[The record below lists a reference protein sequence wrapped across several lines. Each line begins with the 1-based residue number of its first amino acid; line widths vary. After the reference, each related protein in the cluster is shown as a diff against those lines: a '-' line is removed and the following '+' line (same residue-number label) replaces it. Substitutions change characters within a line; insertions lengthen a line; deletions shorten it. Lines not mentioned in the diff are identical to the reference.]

1 MIFVLT
7 GAGLSAESGLGTFR
21 DEGGIWTKYDLSKVA
36 TPEGYAADP
45 STVLDFYNARRANA
59 ASAEPNAAHRALA
72 RLQGARDTFLVT
84 QNVDTLLDRAG
95 AAQVLHMH
103 GRLDQVLCNKCGTR
117 WDAPEIMD
125 PFDHC
130 EHCGAQAVRPDVVW
144 FGEMPHGL
152 DEIEEN
158 LSRATLFVAIGTSGT
173 VYPAAGFVEMAAA
186 HGIPTLELNLEPS
199 GGVFDEGRYGPATRI
214 VPAWVDEICA

>member
-1 MIFVLT
+1 MIFILT

-21 DEGGIWTKYDLSKVA
+21 DKSGLWTEYDLKKVA

-59 ASAEPNAAHRALA
+59 ASAEPNAAHHALA
-72 RLQGARDTFLVT
+72 RLQAARETFIVT

-95 AAQVLHMH
+95 ATQVLHMH
-103 GRLDQVLCNKCGTR
+103 GRLDRVRCNKCGAR

-130 EHCGAQAVRPDVVW
+130 GQCGAQTVRPDVVW

-152 DEIEEN
+152 DKIEDK
-158 LSRATLFVAIGTSGT
+158 LTRASLFVAIGTSGT
-173 VYPAAGFVEMAAA
+173 VYPAAGFVEMATA

-199 GGVFDEGRYGPATRI
+199 GGVFDEGHYGPATKV
-214 VPAWVDEICA
+214 VPAWVNEITA

>member
-21 DEGGIWTKYDLSKVA
+21 DEGGLWTKYDLSKVA

-59 ASAEPNAAHRALA
+59 GGAEPNAAHHALA
-72 RLQGARDTFLVT
+72 RLQAARETFLVT

-95 AAQVLHMH
+95 ATQVLHMH
-103 GRLDQVLCNKCGTR
+103 GRLDRVLCNKCGAR
-117 WDAPEIMD
+117 WDAPEVMD
-125 PFDHC
+125 PFDPC
-130 EHCGAQAVRPDVVW
+130 GHCGAQALRPDVVW

-152 DEIEEN
+152 DEIEDK
-158 LSRATLFVAIGTSGT
+158 LSCASLFVAIGTSGT
-173 VYPAAGFVEMAAA
+173 VYPAAGFVEMASSL
-186 HGIPTLELNLEPS
+186 GIPTLELNLEPS
-199 GGVFDEGRYGPATRI
+199 GGVFDEGRYGPATEV
-214 VPAWVDEICA
+214 VPAWVDEFEA